1 MSQSPTEI
9 IDIVA
14 DVLAADGWTVA
25 RTDDGSQLFFRAG
38 SGHLAWN
45 VAIVATEDSRIVVYS
60 FVPHGA
66 GRSLSEL
73 DEVIGRLNFGMILG
87 NFEVDPDDHSLRFT
101 TGIGVAG
108 VDITEQTVRELCYPN
123 FATVERYANALQ
135 ALDGDASVTD
145 VLALA
150 CESDDSL

>member
-1 MSQSPTEI
+1 MSHSPSEI

-14 DVLAADGWTVA
+14 EVLTADGWTVA
-25 RTDDGSQLFFRAG
+25 RTDDGTQLFFRAT
-38 SGHLAWN
+38 SGHLSWN
-45 VAIVATEDSRIVVYS
+45 VAIIATEDSRIVVYS
-60 FVPHGA
+60 FVPYGA
-66 GRSLSEL
+66 GRSLNEL
-73 DEVIGRLNFGMILG
+73 DEVVGRLNFGMILG

-135 ALDGDASVTD
+135 ALDGEASVTRI
-145 VLALA
+145 LALA
-150 CESDDSL
+150 AQSDDS